1 MTIEIIFAS
10 KNQHKLTEV
19 KRIVESI
26 CKDFSIVGT
35 EELGEVSDVI
45 ESGATFAA
53 NALLKA
59 RALHEMTGKTV
70 LADDSGLCVDALNSM
85 PGIFSAR
92 WAGAHGDD
100 RANLNLLLAQLQDIP
115 DARRNAQF
123 VCAVAIIHEDGSERL
138 VEGVLDGA
146 VTFEPRG
153 EGGFG
158 YDPIFIPHGLN
169 LTTAELD
176 ATHKD
181 LISHRGQAIRSAVS
195 ELKSLYA
202 LGCGGNCSCTS

>member
-19 KRIVESI
+19 KRIVESV
-26 CKDFSIVGT
+26 CKDFSIIGT
-35 EELGEVSDVI
+35 EELGDIPDVV

-59 RALHEMTGKTV
+59 RALHELTGKTV
-70 LADDSGLCVDALNSM
+70 LADDSGICVDALNSM

-92 WAGAHGDD
+92 WAGSHGDD
-100 RANLNLLLAQLQDIP
+100 KGNLNLLLAQLQDIP
-115 DARRNAQF
+115 SPRRTAQF

-146 VTFEPRG
+146 ITYEPRG

-158 YDPIFIPHGLN
+158 YDPIFVPHGLA

-181 LISHRGQAIRSAVS
+181 
-195 ELKSLYA
+195 
-202 LGCGGNCSCTS
+202 